1 MKVNRVSWLEAG
13 PAVGNCG
20 PGIVSILL
28 KPSETRPVRHPHL
41 SPCLLALALVACGRD
56 PDRGSTH
63 GSASSAELPKPSTP
77 LSTSPDA
84 GSATRWTGKLE
95 ATGPSIVMQGTHKLV
110 VEGKTVAFLK
120 SSKVDLSRYEGKR
133 VFVKGP
139 SASTVEGGQVIVDV
153 VDIEEVP

>member
-1 MKVNRVSWLEAG
+1 MNRMSWLKAAL
-13 PAVGNCG
+13 AVGNCG
-20 PGIVSILL
+20 PGIGSILL
-28 KPSETRPVRHPHL
+28 KPSETQPVRRSHL

-63 GSASSAELPKPSTP
+63 GSASPAELPKPSFP

-84 GSATRWTGKLE
+84 GSAARWTGKLE
-95 ATGPSIVMQGTHKLV
+95 VTGPSIVMQGTHKLV
-110 VEGKTVAFLK
+110 ADGKTVAFLK

-153 VDIEEVP
+153 VDIEELP

>member
-1 MKVNRVSWLEAG
+1 
-13 PAVGNCG
+13 
-20 PGIVSILL
+20 
-28 KPSETRPVRHPHL
+28 
-41 SPCLLALALVACGRD
+41 
-56 PDRGSTH
+56 
-63 GSASSAELPKPSTP
+63 
-77 LSTSPDA
+77 
-84 GSATRWTGKLE
+84 
-95 ATGPSIVMQGTHKLV
+95 MQGTHKLV